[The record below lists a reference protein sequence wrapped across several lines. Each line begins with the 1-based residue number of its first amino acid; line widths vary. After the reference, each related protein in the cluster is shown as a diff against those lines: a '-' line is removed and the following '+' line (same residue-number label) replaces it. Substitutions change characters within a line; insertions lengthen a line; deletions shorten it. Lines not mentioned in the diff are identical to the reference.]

1 MNISSVLDAK
11 GWGTATIEPDVL
23 IPLALQE
30 MDTRNIGALVVT
42 RDGDNVLGV
51 ISERDV
57 TRALV
62 RYGCDLLTMR
72 VEDVMARPVPTCAP
86 GESTNECMLTMTQS
100 RHRHLP
106 VVDDG
111 ALRGLVSIGDLVKTR
126 LQELELERARVE
138 SERDVLRRY
147 FARTALGPKWRWLG
161 GPASVDRA
169 APKVRTEP
177 RPLGAQRVVSGRP
190 PRGL

>member
-72 VEDVMARPVPTCAP
+72 VEDVMARPVPVCAP
-86 GESTNECMLTMTQS
+86 DEGTDECMLTMTQS

-111 ALRGLVSIGDLVKTR
+111 VLLGLVSIGDLVKNR
-126 LQELELERARVE
+126 LQEVELERAAIE

-169 APKVRTEP
+169 APTGRSEP
-177 RPLGAQRVVSGRP
+177 RPLGAPRVVSGRQ